1 MAGAGAAIDH
11 PRAAR
16 PRPGCPTTEIP
27 RMKPRSILPAPLL
40 ALALLATATTVQA
53 QSKPVELRYTSGAP
67 PKGNP
72 WVTQIERFV
81 AAVDEESKGEV
92 KVQPFF
98 ASQLGSEQDTVQQL
112 ARGRIDFGGF
122 STGSV
127 ALVVPE
133 MALLSVPGY
142 FDSLQQQDC
151 VLDQHLIPLVTEL
164 FDKKGVKFLGWGEIG
179 AIDLFGTKPFATPK
193 DLNGVKAAAYASKS
207 QMVTYASLGATA
219 VPLGLPEWI
228 PAFQTGMVQVV
239 QTPITFALPSGL
251 TKVAPVAT
259 RWGMVDTP
267 AFNLMNKGSFDRLSK
282 PHQEA
287 VTRAY
292 ARTPSTQLRTEV
304 RGFESTLFG
313 MFEKA
318 GGQIVTLNAEQ
329 RAAWL
334 KALGPNQQRIADEI
348 GGSAKQML
356 AAMEAGRKAC
366 PK

>member
-1 MAGAGAAIDH
+1 MADGWPRTDH
-11 PRAAR
+11 RRCPR
-16 PRPGCPTTEIP
+16 PRRALETTP
-27 RMKPRSILPAPLL
+27 MSPHPAAPVF
-40 ALALLATATTVQA
+40 ALAAALLGAPAAALA
-53 QSKPVELRYTSGAP
+53 QPKPIELRYTSGAP

-72 WVTQIERFV
+72 WAMQIERLA
-81 AAVDEESKGEV
+81 AAVDEESKGEL

-98 ASQLGSEQDTVQQL
+98 ASQLGSEQDTVQQV
-112 ARGRIDFGGF
+112 ARGRIDLGGF

-142 FDSLQQQDC
+142 FESLKQQDC
-151 VLDQHLIPLVTEL
+151 VLDNHLIPLVTEL
-164 FDKKGVKFLGWGEIG
+164 FEKKGVKFLGWSEIG
-179 AIDLFGTKPFATPK
+179 TIDLFGTKPFASPK

-207 QMVTYASLGATA
+207 QMVTYASLGTTA

-239 QTPITFALPSGL
+239 QTPITYALPSGL

-267 AFNLMNKGSFDRLSK
+267 AFTLMNKANFDKLSK

-287 VTRAY
+287 LMRAHT
-292 ARTPSTQLRTEV
+292 RTPSAQLRTEV
-304 RGFESTLFG
+304 RGFETTLFG
-313 MFEKA
+313 MFEKG
-318 GGQIVTLNAEQ
+318 GGQVVTPNAEQ

-334 KALGPNQQRIADEI
+334 STLAPNQARIADEI

-356 AAMEAGRKAC
+356 ALMEAGRKAC

>member
-1 MAGAGAAIDH
+1 
-11 PRAAR
+11 
-16 PRPGCPTTEIP
+16 
-27 RMKPRSILPAPLL
+27 MKPRSILPAPLL
-40 ALALLATATTVQA
+40 ALALLAPHA
-53 QSKPVELRYTSGAP
+53 QVPAQPKPVELRYTSGAP

-72 WVTQIERFV
+72 WVLQIERFV

-142 FDSLQQQDC
+142 FESLQQQDC
-151 VLDQHLIPLVTEL
+151 VLDNHLIPLVTEL

-179 AIDLFGTKPFATPK
+179 AIDLFGTKPFAAPK

-239 QTPITFALPSGL
+239 QTPITYALPSGL

-267 AFNLMNKGSFDRLSK
+267 SFTLMNKGSFDRLSK
-282 PHQEA
+282 PQQEA
-287 VTRAY
+287 VLRAVS
-292 ARTPSTQLRTEV
+292 RTSSAQLRSEV
-304 RGFESTLFG
+304 RGFETTLFG

-318 GGQIVTLNAEQ
+318 GGQIVTPNADQ

-334 KALGPNQQRIADEI
+334 KTLAPNQQRIADEI

-356 AAMEAGRKAC
+356 ALMEAGRKAC